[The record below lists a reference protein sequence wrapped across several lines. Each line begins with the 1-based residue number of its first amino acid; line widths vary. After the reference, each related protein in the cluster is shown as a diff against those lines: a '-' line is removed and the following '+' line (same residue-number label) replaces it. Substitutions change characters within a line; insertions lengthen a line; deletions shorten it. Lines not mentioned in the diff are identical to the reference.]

1 MAVNWGTFG
10 GWAGA
15 VLAGVT
21 SIGYFIAG
29 DIRRGLYFLFACAI
43 TLTIVWK

>member
-1 MAVNWGTFG
+1 MMNWGTIG

-15 VLAGVT
+15 ALCALS
-21 SIGYFIAG
+21 SIGYFAVG

-43 TLTIVWK
+43 ALTIVWR